1 MPDLPA
7 HLDIGPHRWT
17 VQGDDQARRHLGG
30 NGRWGETNPE
40 ALTIAVD
47 TDRPYTQ
54 VAETLL
60 HETLHA
66 VWRTVNVAEDAD
78 EEQTVNALTPTL
90 LAVLRA
96 NPALAAYLTAAGS

>member
-47 TDRPYTQ
+47 TDRPHTA

-66 VWRTVNVAEDAD
+66 VWCTVNVAADGD
-78 EEQTVNALTPTL
+78 EEQTVNALAPTL
-90 LAVLRA
+90 LATLRHNA
-96 NPALAAYLTAAGS
+96 PLIAFLTSEG